1 MKKILFTLLCLLP
14 LAMYAG
20 GQKVGTPKCWTVP
33 AVYTADE
40 KVTFYY
46 DVTDVGFP
54 EGVDLY
60 LWAWQPTEPD
70 KGNGDNSSD
79 FAKLTY
85 HGDNIYSITMVPT
98 QYFNAPL
105 SDFEKDDWPGFWQQ
119 LKTKKDEIW
128 SSEFA
133 APDSR
138 AVINDFKKSG
148 NAIQFYS
155 GKGKTSADFTDKF
168 TLDQPL
174 TVLVNPDLYKL
185 GGRTMTEISKDANFV
200 QFGAHAGLND
210 WAIQQTLDVWRPDCL
225 KKVEV
230 KKLSNGLYAWNIGV
244 PSEYFASNPQDAGQ
258 PAKETKLADPK
269 FKEDF
274 ELENLTYLIVEV
286 IKDAKGANAWGA
298 NSGDQMQKA
307 GKASPYPDPSF
318 SYFPSK
324 VSLKDILTLT
334 RQWNEKTAGDLK
346 YTITAGSK
354 TLTGTMPGVRDKR
367 EVTLDLNKEFQGVTA
382 TEMQVK
388 IDKANGAN
396 VIDTT
401 IPLVNPE

>member
-1 MKKILFTLLCLLP
+1 M
-14 LAMYAG
+14 
-20 GQKVGTPKCWTVP
+20 
-33 AVYTADE
+33 
-40 KVTFYY
+40 
-46 DVTDVGFP
+46 
-54 EGVDLY
+54 
-60 LWAWQPTEPD
+60 
-70 KGNGDNSSD
+70 
-79 FAKLTY
+79 
-85 HGDNIYSITMVPT
+85 
-98 QYFNAPL
+98 
-105 SDFEKDDWPGFWQQ
+105 
-119 LKTKKDEIW
+119 
-128 SSEFA
+128 
-133 APDSR
+133 
-138 AVINDFKKSG
+138 
-148 NAIQFYS
+148 
-155 GKGKTSADFTDKF
+155 
-168 TLDQPL
+168 
-174 TVLVNPDLYKL
+174 L
-185 GGRTMTEISKDANFV
+185 G
-200 QFGAHAGLND
+200 
-210 WAIQQTLDVWRPDCL
+210 
-225 KKVEV
+225 
-230 KKLSNGLYAWNIGV
+230 NIGI

-354 TLTGTMPGVRDKR
+354 TLTGTMPGIRDKR